1 MRIAVIGA
9 GGVGGY
15 FGARLAAAGEDVGF
29 VARGAHLEA
38 MRRDGLKVES
48 ALGNL
53 IVKPVQAASV
63 PAELGGG
70 PFDLVVIAVKLWS
83 TADAIAAAR
92 PLVGPTTAVVS
103 FQNGVG
109 AIDALTDAF
118 GRERVLGGVAHI
130 SAAIGAPGVILH
142 TGAMERFTIGEP
154 AGGISPR
161 VTAIVEAAK
170 RARLTAIASDDI
182 RRAIWEKFIFLA
194 TFSGVATLAR
204 RPKAAIFADADLRN
218 VYVDALAEAVAVA
231 RACGIKLPAD
241 HAGTVLRFSEGLPD
255 AMKPSLLHDLEHG
268 NRLEVEFL
276 SGAVARLGAERGVPA
291 PVHRTIYAAL
301 KPFAAGSPPA

>member
-15 FGARLAAAGEDVGF
+15 FGARLAEAGEDVSF
-29 VARGAHLEA
+29 IARGAHLEA
-38 MRRDGLKVES
+38 MRKDGLRVES
-48 ALGNL
+48 SLGDL
-53 IVKPVQAASV
+53 TVKPVRAAAT
-63 PAELGGG
+63 PLELGPE

-83 TADAIAAAR
+83 TDEAIATAR
-92 PLVGPTTAVVS
+92 SLAGPRSSVVS

-109 AIDALTDAF
+109 AIDALTKAF
-118 GRERVLGGVAHI
+118 GSDRVLGGVCHI
-130 SAAIGAPGVILH
+130 ATAISAPGVIKH
-142 TGAMERFTIGEP
+142 TGTMERFTIGEP

-170 RARLTAIASDDI
+170 RAKLNAIASDDI
-182 RRAIWEKFIFLA
+182 RRAIWEKFLFLA

-204 RPKAAIFADADLRN
+204 LPKSGIFADPDLRR
-218 VYVDALAEAVAVA
+218 VYADALAEAIAVA
-231 RACGIKLPAD
+231 RASGINLPAD
-241 HAGTVLRFSEGLPD
+241 HAETVMRFSEGLPD
-255 AMKPSLLHDLEHG
+255 TMKPSLLHDFERG

-276 SGAVARLGAERGVPA
+276 SGAVARIGAQHGVPT

-301 KPFAAGSPPA
+301 KSFAAGRPVA